1 LISNETIIIPYAPNS
16 HCDDDLDICLLLS
29 RFLAKNG
36 YEVVKAH
43 TGRSALN
50 QIQES
55 KFDLI
60 LCDFRLGDLDGLEM
74 LAGFN
79 EVAPEVPV
87 IIITGTPTLRLLSM

>member
-1 LISNETIIIPYAPNS
+1 MSRILIA
-16 HCDDDLDICLLLS
+16 DDDLDICLLLS

-50 QIQES
+50 QIQEK
-55 KFDLI
+55 KFDLV

-79 EVAPEVPV
+79 EFAPDVPV
-87 IIITGTPTLRLLSM
+87 IIITG